1 MTRKWFGAGLAAALG
16 LALAAV
22 PVTRADEKAERQKAE
37 QEAQKA
43 EQARAQALEKAEAAK
58 ARAERAKER
67 AERAHERAERAGDRI
82 RVIRDVVRLGGG
94 YLGVTIEEVAAADV
108 ARLKLPAETG
118 ARVTRVEPDS
128 PAARA
133 GLREDDV
140 IVRFGGEAVRSTG
153 SLTRLVRETPAGRQV
168 ELEVVRGG
176 AVQKL
181 QATIDELD
189 FAADIERE
197 VARSMA
203 RVPRWIPEA
212 FDMPEPPEPPDAP
225 EAPRA
230 PKAPLP
236 PMMRWHHGEGPMT
249 FFFDRGPRKLGIG
262 YQEVEGQLAQFLKV
276 PGGKGVLVT
285 EVEADSPAAKGGLKA
300 GDVIVKF
307 AGRAIEDGDDF
318 RDAVGDAEPGSEA
331 TLGVSRE
338 GRSLEV
344 KVTLAGERERRR
356 MRGGPTT

>member
-1 MTRKWFGAGLAAALG
+1 MARKWFGAGLAAALG
-16 LALAAV
+16 LALFAG
-22 PVTRADEKAERQKAE
+22 PVTRADEQAERRKAE
-37 QEAQKA
+37 QQAQKA
-43 EQARAQALEKAEAAK
+43 EQARAQALEKAELAK
-58 ARAERAKER
+58 ARAERAEER
-67 AERAHERAERAGDRI
+67 AERARERAH
-82 RVIRDVVRLGGG
+82 VIRDVIRIGGG
-94 YLGVTIEEVAAADV
+94 YLGVSIEEVRAEDV
-108 ARLKLPAETG
+108 TRLKLPAENG

-128 PAARA
+128 PAAKA

-176 AVQKL
+176 ATTKL

-189 FAADIERE
+189 FAGDIERE
-197 VARSMA
+197 VERSLA

-212 FDMPEPPEPPDAP
+212 PDVPEPPDAP
-225 EAPRA
+225 MAPMAPRA

-236 PMMRWHHGEGPMT
+236 PMIRWHRGEGPMA
-249 FFFDRGPRKLGIG
+249 FFFERGQRKLGIG

-285 EVEADSPAAKGGLKA
+285 EVEADSPAAKGGVKA

-331 TLGVSRE
+331 TIGISRE
-338 GRSLEV
+338 GRPLEV